1 VDKLEL
7 AFVEFKFYFYLT
19 ATKVIPNDNI
29 SKSLEKII
37 GTLPKQYKDSDRFL
51 DVISWNLRWFNHREE
66 KRVDNICT
74 ILGYLNA
81 DIFVFQEVENG
92 SLEIVKQKLS
102 AMGAGFYE
110 TYYGTT
116 GGGQRVAFMWDTDWV
131 RAKNDIGELFA
142 KGEVLTGD
150 NKDVFPRLPLWG
162 HFLARP
168 IDNSKSGFT
177 FQLVGLHLKSQMN
190 DFSSQRKIAA
200 EKLAYWLQKDSNDTD
215 ADSILIGDW
224 NKNPID
230 ADWEALHRMEADK
243 KIKFKSINDASDFS
257 HLYYQNKNEL
267 GSRLDMAIVSTQVCK
282 QMAKKKTEVVKW
294 TTFLDLVA
302 SADTKTVAEIKK
314 ILKAIKEDESDH
326 LPLYCR
332 YYSIEK

>member
-1 VDKLEL
+1 M
-7 AFVEFKFYFYLT
+7 
-19 ATKVIPNDNI
+19 ATKLIPNDNI
-29 SKSLEKII
+29 SKSLEKLI
-37 GTLPKQYKDSDRFL
+37 GTLPKQYKDSDKFL

-81 DIFVFQEVENG
+81 DIFIFQEVENG

-102 AMGAGFYE
+102 EIGAGFYE
-110 TYYGTT
+110 TFYGTT
-116 GGGQRVAFMWDTDWV
+116 GGGQRIAFMWDTDWV
-131 RAKNDIGELFA
+131 RAKDNITELFG
-142 KGEVLTGD
+142 KRQVLTGD

-168 IDNSKSGFT
+168 VDASKSGFT

-200 EKLAYWLQKDSNDTD
+200 ESLAYWLQKDANDTD

-230 ADWEALHRMEADK
+230 ADWEALHQMETAK
-243 KIKFKSINDASDFS
+243 KIRFKSINDSSDFS
-257 HLYYQNKNEL
+257 HLYYENKHNL
-267 GSRLDMAIVSTQVCK
+267 GSRLDMAIVSTQAYK
-282 QMAKKKTEVVKW
+282 QMAKKKTEVIRWATIDDLISSVDSK
-294 TTFLDLVA
+294 TTV
-302 SADTKTVAEIKK
+302 EIKK
-314 ILKAIKEDESDH
+314 IFKAIKEDISDH
-326 LPLYCR
+326 MPLFCR